1 MVESTDSVTQIEEN
15 IEVES
20 VLKNDLD
27 DFIFETK
34 DLSKRNKLFLELDA
48 LNSEVISLE
57 EEKVSKEEIVK
68 EEFVDDSQDKEV
80 LNSPPEV
87 LPIEK
92 PEVFSHEKTLKDSS
106 LKESGSYSTIS
117 LNTTESVLK
126 EVAENNLL
134 STKKEQLPENI
145 VINVDTKKGSYS
157 VPEHLEVAYKTIE
170 LSHSEAD
177 KVDDLA
183 VKARNKPTHTENLII
198 KEVIHS
204 SNEVSARDVKKPEP
218 LQKSSLNL
226 GNVSNIEADETFD
239 VSKFFK
245 EDSQALAHKGVVDL
259 SENASE
265 ESELNEPEATGTFEK
280 NTELPVNT
288 EVVSVEDEKVILSE
302 LDSKLDDQGIIFFSG
317 VNSGLEDKTSKDPL
331 VNILSFESKILKG
344 LGKKEKNTED
354 QSDIKKDLNVSNKIK
369 PLQLFDNVVKK
380 LTSAHQQSS
389 DQVLTQNNVDE
400 IANDISL
407 DRIRDTYQRIF
418 SEYK

>member
-1 MVESTDSVTQIEEN
+1 MVESTDSVIPIEEK

-20 VLKNDLD
+20 VLKNDLE

-34 DLSKRNKLFLELDA
+34 DFSKRDKLFLELDA

-68 EEFVDDSQDKEV
+68 EKFVDNSQDKEV
-80 LNSPPEV
+80 LNSPSEV

-183 VKARNKPTHTENLII
+183 VKARNKPIHTENLII
-198 KEVIHS
+198 KEVIRS
-204 SNEVSARDVKKPEP
+204 SNEISTRDVKKPEP

-226 GNVSNIEADETFD
+226 GNVNNIQAEETFD
-239 VSKFFK
+239 ASKFFQ
-245 EDSQALAHKGVVDL
+245 EESQALAHKGVVDL

-265 ESELNEPEATGTFEK
+265 ESEVNEPEATGKFEK

-317 VNSGLEDKTSKDPL
+317 VNSGLEDKTSKAPL
-331 VNILSFESKILKG
+331 DNILSFESKILKG
-344 LGKKEKNTED
+344 LGKKEKNIED

-380 LTSAHQQSS
+380 LTSNHQQSS